1 MLERDR
7 ITGHVPSPAGSEA
20 AIPPRQHP
28 RFTSRG
34 RTLDGVFCR
43 GLMPPHIAAPQSP
56 PMGAA
61 RRRVLRDRRAQLM
74 TVAQLS

>member
-28 RFTSRG
+28 RFPSRG

-56 PMGAA
+56 PWERPAVVSCVIDA
-61 RRRVLRDRRAQLM
+61 R
-74 TVAQLS
+74 S